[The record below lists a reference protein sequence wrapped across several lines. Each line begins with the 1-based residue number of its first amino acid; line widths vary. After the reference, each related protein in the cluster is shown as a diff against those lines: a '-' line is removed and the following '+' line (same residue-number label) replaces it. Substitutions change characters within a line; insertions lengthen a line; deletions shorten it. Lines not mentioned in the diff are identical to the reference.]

1 MGSRNESRTHTTTR
15 LNIIQLT
22 PGAGPMY
29 CGNCLRDNGL
39 VAALRQMGH
48 QAMLAPLYLPLTLDE
63 ADQSAGTPV
72 FLGGINVYLDQKF
85 AFFRAAPSWL
95 RRVLASRRLLQWA
108 AGRAAR
114 TRPEKL
120 GDLTLSMLRGEE
132 GFQAREL
139 DDLSGWLKTQ
149 PKPDALCLSNA
160 LLIGLARRL
169 KLDLKAPVVCMLQG
183 EDSFLDSLPEPFRA
197 LCWQML
203 AQRVRDADLLVAP
216 SRYFA
221 ELMGRRLGL
230 AAGQVKVVY
239 NGIRLDERPG
249 ALSAAADGRNGNI
262 PPIPPIAP
270 VRNALSAAPDG
281 RNVTPVLG
289 FFARMCPE
297 KGLDLLVD
305 AYVLLRKRGRVKG
318 LKLKVGGSCGPRDA
332 VLVETLRRRLRSA
345 GLEGEAEFCPN
356 LGREEKLAFLRSL
369 SVFSVPARCGEA
381 FGLYVIEALA
391 AGVPVVQP
399 RRGAFPELIE
409 ATGGG
414 VLCQP
419 EDPESLAQALETLL
433 LAPEHARALGER
445 GRKAV
450 FEEFSAQRMAEGM
463 LEVIQTL
470 KREP

>member
-1 MGSRNESRTHTTTR
+1 
-15 LNIIQLT
+15 
-22 PGAGPMY
+22 MY
-29 CGNCLRDNGL
+29 CGNCLRDNVL

-85 AFFRAAPSWL
+85 ALFRAAPSWL
-95 RRVLASRRLLQWA
+95 RRRLASRRLLRWA
-108 AGRAAR
+108 AGRAAA
-114 TRPEKL
+114 TRPEEL
-120 GDLTLSMLRGEE
+120 GELTLSMLRGDE

-139 DDLSGWLKTQ
+139 DDLSGWLQAQ
-149 PKPDALCLSNA
+149 PKPDAISLSNA

-169 KLDLKAPVVCMLQG
+169 RLDLKAPVICMLQG
-183 EDSFLDSLPEPFRA
+183 EDGFLDSLPEPFRA

-221 ELMGRRLGL
+221 ELMSRRLGL

-239 NGIRLDERPG
+239 NGIKLQERPYSPG
-249 ALSAAADGRNGNI
+249 AEADGRNGN
-262 PPIPPIAP
+262 
-270 VRNALSAAPDG
+270 
-281 RNVTPVLG
+281 PVLG
-289 FFARMCPE
+289 FFARMCRE
-297 KGLDLLVD
+297 KGLDLLVE
-305 AYVLLRKRGRVKG
+305 AYILLRQRGQLKG
-318 LKLKVGGSCGPRDA
+318 LRLKIGGSCGPRDA
-332 VLVETLRRRLRSA
+332 ALVETLRGRLRSA

-356 LGREEKLAFLRSL
+356 LGLEEKLAFLRSL

-399 RRGAFPELIE
+399 RSGAFPELIE

-419 EDPESLAQALETLL
+419 EDPKSLALALETLL
-433 LAPEHARALGER
+433 LAPERARALGEC
-445 GRKAV
+445 GRSAV
-450 FEEFSAQRMAEGM
+450 FEKFSAHRMAEGM
-463 LEVIQTL
+463 LEVIEGL
-470 KREP
+470 KREA

>member
-1 MGSRNESRTHTTTR
+1 
-15 LNIIQLT
+15 
-22 PGAGPMY
+22 
-29 CGNCLRDNGL
+29 
-39 VAALRQMGH
+39 
-48 QAMLAPLYLPLTLDE
+48 
-63 ADQSAGTPV
+63 
-72 FLGGINVYLDQKF
+72 
-85 AFFRAAPSWL
+85 
-95 RRVLASRRLLQWA
+95 
-108 AGRAAR
+108 
-114 TRPEKL
+114 
-120 GDLTLSMLRGEE
+120 
-132 GFQAREL
+132 
-139 DDLSGWLKTQ
+139 
-149 PKPDALCLSNA
+149 
-160 LLIGLARRL
+160 
-169 KLDLKAPVVCMLQG
+169 
-183 EDSFLDSLPEPFRA
+183 
-197 LCWQML
+197 
-203 AQRVRDADLLVAP
+203 
-216 SRYFA
+216 
-221 ELMGRRLGL
+221 
-230 AAGQVKVVY
+230 
-239 NGIRLDERPG
+239 
-249 ALSAAADGRNGNI
+249 
-262 PPIPPIAP
+262 
-270 VRNALSAAPDG
+270 
-281 RNVTPVLG
+281 
-289 FFARMCPE
+289 MCPE

-463 LEVIQTL
+463 LEVIRTL
-470 KREP
+470 KPEP

>member
-1 MGSRNESRTHTTTR
+1 
-15 LNIIQLT
+15 
-22 PGAGPMY
+22 MY

-72 FLGGINVYLDQKF
+72 FLGGISVYLDQKF
-85 AFFRAAPSWL
+85 ALFRAAPSWL
-95 RRVLASRRLLQWA
+95 RRWLASRRLLKWA
-108 AGRAAR
+108 AGRAAG
-114 TRPEKL
+114 TRPEDL
-120 GDLTLSMLRGEE
+120 GELTLSMLRGDE

-139 DDLSGWLKTQ
+139 DDLSGWLKSQ
-149 PKPDALCLSNA
+149 PKADALCLSNA

-183 EDSFLDSLPEPFRA
+183 EDGFLDGLREPFRG

-221 ELMGRRLGL
+221 ELMSRRLGL

-239 NGIRLDERPG
+239 NGISLQERPFSS
-249 ALSAAADGRNGNI
+249 SAAADGRNGN
-262 PPIPPIAP
+262 PA
-270 VRNALSAAPDG
+270 
-281 RNVTPVLG
+281 LG
-289 FFARMCPE
+289 FFARMCRE

-305 AYVLLRKRGRVKG
+305 AYILLRQRGQLKG
-318 LKLKVGGSCGPRDA
+318 LMLKIGGSCSPRDA
-332 VLVETLRRRLRSA
+332 ALVETLKGRLRSA
-345 GLEGEAEFCPN
+345 GLEGDAEFCPN
-356 LGREEKLAFLRSL
+356 LGLGEKLAFLRSL
-369 SVFSVPARCGEA
+369 SVFSVPARWGEA
-381 FGLYVIEALA
+381 FGLYVLEALA

-399 RRGAFPELIE
+399 RSGAFPELIE

-414 VLCQP
+414 ALCKP

-433 LAPEHARALGER
+433 LAPERARALGEC

-450 FEEFSAQRMAEGM
+450 FEKFSARRMAEGM
-463 LEVIQTL
+463 LEVIETL
-470 KREP
+470 RREARISK

>member
-1 MGSRNESRTHTTTR
+1 
-15 LNIIQLT
+15 
-22 PGAGPMY
+22 MY

-39 VAALRQMGH
+39 VAALRKLGH
-48 QAMLAPLYLPLTLDE
+48 QALLAPLYLPLTLDE

-72 FLGGINVYLDQKF
+72 FLGGINVYLDQRF
-85 AFFRAAPSWL
+85 AFFRAAPPWL

-114 TRPEKL
+114 TRPEEL
-120 GDLTLSMLRGEE
+120 GELTLSLLRGEE

-139 DDLSGWLKTQ
+139 DDLSGWLKTL
-149 PKPDALCLSNA
+149 PKPDAVCLSNA

-183 EDSFLDSLPEPFRA
+183 EDGFLDSLPEPFRG

-203 AQRVRDADLLVAP
+203 AQRARDADLLVAP

-221 ELMGRRLGL
+221 ELMSRRLGL

-239 NGIRLDERPG
+239 NGIRLDERAYPARAAADG
-249 ALSAAADGRNGNI
+249 KNWSPAGTPPSGGSTALPSAAADRSNGN
-262 PPIPPIAP
+262 
-270 VRNALSAAPDG
+270 
-281 RNVTPVLG
+281 PVLG

-305 AYVLLRKRGRVKG
+305 AYVLLQKRGRLKG
-318 LKLKVGGSCGPRDA
+318 LKLKIGGSCGPRDA
-332 VLVETLRRRLRSA
+332 ALVETLKGRLRSA

-356 LGREEKLAFLRSL
+356 LSREEKLAFLRSL

-391 AGVPVVQP
+391 VGVPVVQP
-399 RRGAFPELIE
+399 RSGAFPELIE

-414 VLCQP
+414 VLCKP
-419 EDPESLAQALETLL
+419 EDAESLAQALETLL
-433 LAPEHARALGER
+433 LAPEQARALGER
-445 GRKAV
+445 GRQAV
-450 FEEFSAQRMAEGM
+450 FEKFSARRMAEGM

-470 KREP
+470 KRERES

>member
-1 MGSRNESRTHTTTR
+1 
-15 LNIIQLT
+15 
-22 PGAGPMY
+22 MY

-72 FLGGINVYLDQKF
+72 FLGGINVYLDQRF

-95 RRVLASRRLLQWA
+95 RRRLASRRLLQWA

-114 TRPEKL
+114 TRPEEL
-120 GDLTLSMLRGEE
+120 GELTLSMLRGEE

-139 DDLSGWLKTQ
+139 ADLSGWLKTQ

-183 EDSFLDSLPEPFRA
+183 EDGFLDGLPEPFRA
-197 LCWQML
+197 QCWQIL

-221 ELMGRRLGL
+221 ELMSRRLSL

-239 NGIRLDERPG
+239 NGIRLEERPHPP
-249 ALSAAADGRNGNI
+249 SAAADGKNEG
-262 PPIPPIAP
+262 
-270 VRNALSAAPDG
+270 
-281 RNVTPVLG
+281 PVLG

-305 AYVLLRKRGRVKG
+305 AYVLLRRRGRLKG
-318 LKLKVGGSCGPRDA
+318 LKLKIGGSCGPRDA
-332 VLVETLRRRLRSA
+332 ALVETLRGRLRSA

-356 LGREEKLAFLRSL
+356 LSREQKLAFLRSL

-399 RRGAFPELIE
+399 RSGAFPELIE

-414 VLCQP
+414 VLCKP
-419 EDPESLAQALETLL
+419 EDPESLAQALEPLL
-433 LAPEHARALGER
+433 LAPEQARALGEC
-445 GRKAV
+445 GRQAV
-450 FEEFSAQRMAEGM
+450 FEKFSARRMAAGM
-463 LEVIQTL
+463 LEVIQAL

>member
-1 MGSRNESRTHTTTR
+1 MASRNESKTTTTTG

-39 VAALRQMGH
+39 VAALRRMGH
-48 QAMLAPLYLPLTLDE
+48 QAILAPLYLPLTLDE

-72 FLGGINVYLDQKF
+72 FLGGINVYLDQRF

-95 RRVLASRRLLQWA
+95 RRLLAWRRLLQWA
-108 AGRAAR
+108 AGRAAG

-120 GDLTLSMLRGEE
+120 GELTLSMLRGEE

-139 DDLSGWLKTQ
+139 EDLSDWLKAQ

-183 EDSFLDSLPEPFRA
+183 EDAFLDSLPEPSRA
-197 LCWQML
+197 LCWHTL

-221 ELMGRRLGL
+221 QLMSRRLGL
-230 AAGQVKVVY
+230 PAGQVKVVY
-239 NGIRLDERPG
+239 NGIKLDEGTNAP
-249 ALSAAADGRNGNI
+249 SAVADGKGG
-262 PPIPPIAP
+262 
-270 VRNALSAAPDG
+270 V
-281 RNVTPVLG
+281 PVLG

-305 AYVLLRKRGRVKG
+305 AFVRLRTRGRLKG

-332 VLVETLRRRLRSA
+332 ALVETLRGRLRSA

-356 LGREEKLAFLRSL
+356 LSIEEKRAFLRSL
-369 SVFSVPARCGEA
+369 TVFSVPARCPEA

-391 AGVPVVQP
+391 AGVPAVQP
-399 RRGAFPELIE
+399 RSGAFPELIE

-414 VLCQP
+414 VLCEP
-419 EDPESLAQALETLL
+419 EDPESLAQTLEALL
-433 LAPEHARALGER
+433 LAPEHARALGEC

-450 FEEFSAQRMAEGM
+450 SEKFTAQRMARGM
-463 LEVIQTL
+463 VEVIETL
-470 KREP
+470 KREPLGTLGGGPRPA